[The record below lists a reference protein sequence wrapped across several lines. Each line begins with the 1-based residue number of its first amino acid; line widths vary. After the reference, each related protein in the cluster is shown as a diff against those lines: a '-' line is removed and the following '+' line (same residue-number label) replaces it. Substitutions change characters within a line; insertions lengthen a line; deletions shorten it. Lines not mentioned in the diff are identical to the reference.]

1 MAVAL
6 QHRFIQVHYTANIR
20 FQTLVGWPRPNFSIE
35 IPCVRRSA
43 NAANTSVRATCV
55 AHALLRAA
63 SPLMA
68 THGNSKD
75 SERTAY

>member
-43 NAANTSVRATCV
+43 NAANTSVAPRA
-55 AHALLRAA
+55 
-63 SPLMA
+63 
-68 THGNSKD
+68 
-75 SERTAY
+75 